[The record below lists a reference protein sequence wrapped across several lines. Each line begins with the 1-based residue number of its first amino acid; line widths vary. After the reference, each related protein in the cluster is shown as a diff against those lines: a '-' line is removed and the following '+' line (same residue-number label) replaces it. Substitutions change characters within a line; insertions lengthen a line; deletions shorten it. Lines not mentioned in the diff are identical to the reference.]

1 MKSAEQ
7 CADFARVY
15 RNAAEFVSRERS
27 TTAHE
32 VAARLR
38 ADEAKFAEMAKKRSR
53 RAASV
58 RAHQAKQAAHAEL
71 TRLEAAQAAKEPK

>member
-15 RNAAEFVSRERS
+15 RAAAAFVARENS
-27 TTAHE
+27 ETAHE

-38 ADEAKFAEMAKKRSR
+38 ADEARFAGLAKKRSR
-53 RAASV
+53 RAAN
-58 RAHQAKQAAHAEL
+58 AQANKARQAAYAAL
-71 TRLEAAQAAKEPK
+71 DRIDAAQAAKE